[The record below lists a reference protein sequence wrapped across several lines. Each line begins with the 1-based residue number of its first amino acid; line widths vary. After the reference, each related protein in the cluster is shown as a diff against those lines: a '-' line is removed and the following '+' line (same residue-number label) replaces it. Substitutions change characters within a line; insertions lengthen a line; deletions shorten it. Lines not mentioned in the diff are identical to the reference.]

1 MKRVLTICMFF
12 IATLVGAQDATLFNQ
27 GNENYKAELYN
38 QAIQNW
44 KKILDNGN
52 HSAALYFNIAN
63 AHYKLNEV
71 GPSIY
76 YYEKALQ
83 LAPNDAEIKTNLSFA
98 ENAKIDAIEPLPK
111 TVFSK
116 WYDAIATVLTFDG
129 WAILAIVFSSFFVV
143 FFLAY
148 FFAPQEQKK
157 RFFFTTAMLSVFL
170 FIGAFT
176 MAYLTY
182 QDVRKDTPAII
193 FAEEIDVK
201 TAPKLNSDT
210 TFVLHE
216 GTKVQILDTNGDWLL
231 IRIINGKDGW
241 IPASDVKKL

>member
-1 MKRVLTICMFF
+1 MFLV
-12 IATLVGAQDATLFNQ
+12 ATLLGAQDATLFNQ
-27 GNENYKAELYN
+27 GKENYKTEQYN

-83 LAPNDAEIKTNLSFA
+83 LAPNEAEIKTNLSFA

-116 WYDAIATVLTFDG
+116 WYNTIATVLSFDG
-129 WAILAIVFSSFFVV
+129 WAALAIVFSSFFVI

-148 FFAPQEQKK
+148 YFALEEQKK
-157 RFFFTTAMLSVFL
+157 RFFFTTSMLSVFL
-170 FIGAFT
+170 FVAAFT

-182 QDVRKDTPAII
+182 QDVSKDRPAIV

-201 TAPKLNSDT
+201 TAPKLNSET
-210 TFVLHE
+210 AFVLHE
-216 GTKVQILDTNGDWLL
+216 GTKVQILNTDGDWLL
-231 IRIINGKDGW
+231 IRIANGKNGW
-241 IPASDVKKL
+241 IPASDLKKL